1 MDKTTWGNATWYLF
15 HTLAYKLKDEHSGE
29 AANLL
34 AKFREICAH
43 LPCPSCAGH
52 ATTTLAL
59 ANLNLVNNRDSL
71 IRFLFEFHNKVNVR
85 TNKKEFSMEEHNE
98 LYSRARTGLVV
109 RNFLGV
115 MSSNAN
121 NSRLMMDA
129 HSRQRCIKMFE
140 EYVYA
145 HRHLFNV

>member
-1 MDKTTWGNATWYLF
+1 MDKATWGNATWYLF
-15 HTLAYKLKDEHSGE
+15 HTLAYKLKDEHSDE
-29 AANLL
+29 AKNLL
-34 AKFREICAH
+34 AKFREICRN

-59 ANLNLVNNRDSL
+59 ANLNLVNNRDML

-85 TNKKEFSMEEHNE
+85 TKKKEFSMEEHDQ

-109 RNFLGV
+109 QNFLGV
-115 MSSNAN
+115 MSGNAN

-129 HSRQRCIKMFE
+129 GSRQRCIKKFE
-140 EYVYA
+140 QYIFA
-145 HRHLFNV
+145 IRDKFNP